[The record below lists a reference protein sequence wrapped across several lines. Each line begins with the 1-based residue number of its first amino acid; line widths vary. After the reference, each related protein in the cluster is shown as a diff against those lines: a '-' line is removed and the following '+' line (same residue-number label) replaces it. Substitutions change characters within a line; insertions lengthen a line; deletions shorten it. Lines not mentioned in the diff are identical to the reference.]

1 MVIVVLPENL
11 PFATDPGRYGDN
23 DMKTLELQ
31 LITVGLDD
39 GKQGVFVGLPLV
51 SEQTAESSGQ
61 VENIWF
67 STVKQVPDSLTMEE
81 LMGLIGKQ
89 LFDKLA
95 TLQ

>member
-1 MVIVVLPENL
+1 
-11 PFATDPGRYGDN
+11 
-23 DMKTLELQ
+23 MKTLELQ

-51 SEQTAESSGQ
+51 LEQSAESNGQ

-67 STVKQVPDSLTMEE
+67 STIKQVPESLTMEE

>member
-1 MVIVVLPENL
+1 
-11 PFATDPGRYGDN
+11 
-23 DMKTLELQ
+23 MKTLELQ

-51 SEQTAESSGQ
+51 LEQTAESNGQ

-67 STVKQVPDSLTMEE
+67 STIKQVPESLTMEE

>member
-1 MVIVVLPENL
+1 
-11 PFATDPGRYGDN
+11 
-23 DMKTLELQ
+23 MKTLELQ

-51 SEQTAESSGQ
+51 SAQASEEGSQ

-67 STVKQVPDSLTMEE
+67 SNIKEVPDSLTMEE

>member
-1 MVIVVLPENL
+1 
-11 PFATDPGRYGDN
+11 
-23 DMKTLELQ
+23 MKTLELQ

-39 GKQGVFVGLPLV
+39 GKQGVFVGFPLV
-51 SEQTAESSGQ
+51 TSQSAEECGQ

-67 STVKQVPDSLTMEE
+67 SNIKEVPDSLTMQE
-81 LMGLIGKQ
+81 LLALIGKQ

>member
-1 MVIVVLPENL
+1 
-11 PFATDPGRYGDN
+11 
-23 DMKTLELQ
+23 MKTLELQ

-39 GKQGVFVGLPLV
+39 GKQGVFVGLPLILG
-51 SEQTAESSGQ
+51 QTAEECGQ

-67 STVKQVPDSLTMEE
+67 SNIKEVPDSLTMEE

>member
-1 MVIVVLPENL
+1 V
-11 PFATDPGRYGDN
+11 AGTQGDV

-39 GKQGVFVGLPLV
+39 GKQGIFVGLPLV
-51 SEQTAESSGQ
+51 TEQTAEENGQ

-67 STVKQVPDSLTMEE
+67 SNVKEVPGNLTMQE
-81 LMGLIGKQ
+81 LMHLIGKQ

>member
-11 PFATDPGRYGDN
+11 PCARYPRQIGDN

-51 SEQTAESSGQ
+51 SEQTAENSGQ

>member
-1 MVIVVLPENL
+1 
-11 PFATDPGRYGDN
+11 
-23 DMKTLELQ
+23 MKTLELQ

-39 GKQGVFVGLPLV
+39 GKQGIFVGLPLV
-51 SEQTAESSGQ
+51 TAQTAEDCGQ

-67 STVKQVPDSLTMEE
+67 SNIKEVPDSLTMQE

>member
-11 PFATDPGRYGDN
+11 PCATNPGQNGGY

-51 SEQTAESSGQ
+51 SEQTAEHNGQ

-67 STVKQVPDSLTMEE
+67 SSVKQVPDSLTMEE

>member
-1 MVIVVLPENL
+1 
-11 PFATDPGRYGDN
+11 
-23 DMKTLELQ
+23 MKTLELQ
-31 LITVGLDD
+31 LITVGLED

-51 SEQTAESSGQ
+51 VGATADECGQ

-67 STVKQVPDSLTMEE
+67 SNIKEVPDRLTMEE

>member
-1 MVIVVLPENL
+1 LSHPLQTGPPAAAGTAGEI
-11 PFATDPGRYGDN
+11 

-31 LITVGLDD
+31 LVTVGLDD
-39 GKQGVFVGLPLV
+39 GKQGIFVGLPLV
-51 SEQTAESSGQ
+51 TEQTAEDNGQ

-67 STVKQVPDSLTMEE
+67 SNVKEVPGNLTMQE
-81 LMGLIGKQ
+81 LIHLIGKQ